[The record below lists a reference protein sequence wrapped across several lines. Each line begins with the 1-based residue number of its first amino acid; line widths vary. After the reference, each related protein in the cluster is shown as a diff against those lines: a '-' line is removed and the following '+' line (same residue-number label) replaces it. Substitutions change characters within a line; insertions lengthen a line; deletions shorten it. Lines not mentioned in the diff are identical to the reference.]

1 MRRRPERDGNVT
13 DQEAEALRGAQ
24 RATTARRAGRTL
36 GELTA
41 TYGLA
46 VVFVLVMV
54 LFGVLRPTTF
64 FSAIN
69 INTILVGQ
77 SITAMLAL
85 AEMIPLATR
94 QFDLSVGFHLGMA
107 QMLIVGLQVQNGL
120 PWPVAA
126 VVILV
131 IALVVGA
138 FNGILVARFGIDSFI
153 ATMGVGTLLYGV
165 TNWYS
170 GGQQITGTDLPDSF
184 TGLTGIYLHVPLPA
198 LFVAVTA
205 IVLWLVTERLPVG
218 RSLYV
223 IGSSPRAAEL
233 TGIRI
238 SRHIIGSFTA
248 AGLLSGLAGIMLG
261 SLLQTGTPSVG
272 PEYLLPAFAATLL
285 GATSIHPGRVNV
297 LGTLLAVLI
306 LAFSFSGVQ
315 QLGAPFY
322 VQYFFNGGILIVAV
336 GLSVYAAARRRRAAT
351 AADTQEPSTEP
362 LRTAASGR
370 KVDGAIRDLG

>member
-1 MRRRPERDGNVT
+1 MVT
-13 DQEAEALRGAQ
+13 DQSSKARLGAQ
-24 RATTARRAGRTL
+24 AAGPAGARARRRL
-36 GELTA
+36 PELMA

-46 VVFVLVMV
+46 VVFVLVMLV
-54 LFGVLRPTTF
+54 FGLLRPTTF

-77 SITAMLAL
+77 SVTAMLAL

-107 QMLIVGLQVQNGL
+107 QVLIVGLQAQNGL
-120 PWPVAA
+120 SWPLAA
-126 VVILV
+126 VLILLL
-131 IALVVGA
+131 ALVVGA
-138 FNGILVARFGIDSFI
+138 INGVLVTRFRIDSFI

-165 TNWYS
+165 SNWYS
-170 GGQQITGTDLPDSF
+170 GGQQIVGMNLPASF
-184 TGLTGIYLHVPLPA
+184 TNLTGIYFHIPVPA
-198 LFVAVTA
+198 LYVAIAA
-205 IVLWLVTERLPVG
+205 IALWLITERLPVG

-223 IGSSPRAAEL
+223 IGASPRAAEL

-238 SRHIIGSFTA
+238 DRHIIGAFTA
-248 AGLLSGLAGIMLG
+248 CGFLSGIAGIMLG

-285 GATSIHPGRVNV
+285 GATSIRPGRVNV

-336 GLSVYAAARRRRAAT
+336 GLSVYAAARRRRSAT
-351 AADTQEPSTEP
+351 AELSAEP
-362 LRTAASGR
+362 LTTPASGR
-370 KVDGAIRDLG
+370 EVDGAVRDLG